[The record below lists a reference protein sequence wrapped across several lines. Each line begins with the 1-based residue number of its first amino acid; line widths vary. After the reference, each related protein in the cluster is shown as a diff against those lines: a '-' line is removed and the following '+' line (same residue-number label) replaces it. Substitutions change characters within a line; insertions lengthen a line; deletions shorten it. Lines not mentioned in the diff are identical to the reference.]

1 MSMGEVE
8 APRSSESLRGEA
20 AVLVARQAELHG
32 KISQY
37 DEKLRLLS
45 LAILRDDKTAGGR
58 AVSLRKAKDEAA
70 EQVQLIIDARAVL
83 DGEIRDALAREERE
97 RLDAAADE
105 QDRAAAAIEGLGAKV
120 DETILAFK
128 KALSAFRAA
137 ARHAGAYHEGAVEK
151 GGGNE
156 AQLRALMRNALAW
169 ELRDVPELEVSPPM
183 GLARRLSFDA
193 IGRARA
199 DSARGTALRLRAP
212 PPAPRKPNGE
222 SEVALIL
229 SEAIGDRKV
238 PTQVDL
244 LAPLP
249 GDDPS
254 FRAYT
259 PGESS

>member
-97 RLDAAADE
+97 RLDAAADD
-105 QDRAAAAIEGLGAKV
+105 QDRAAVAVEGLGAKV
-120 DETILAFK
+120 DEAIQAFK
-128 KALSAFRAA
+128 KALSEFRAA
-137 ARHAGAYHEGAVEK
+137 ARHAGAYYEGHYEK
-151 GGGNE
+151 AGGRE
-156 AQLRALMRNALAW
+156 SQLRAIMRNTLAW
-169 ELRDVPELEVSPPM
+169 EFKDIAELEMKPPL
-183 GLARRLSFDA
+183 GNTRRMSFDD

-199 DSARGTALRLRAP
+199 NSARGAA
-212 PPAPRKPNGE
+212 
-222 SEVALIL
+222 
-229 SEAIGDRKV
+229 
-238 PTQVDL
+238 
-244 LAPLP
+244 
-249 GDDPS
+249 
-254 FRAYT
+254 
-259 PGESS
+259 